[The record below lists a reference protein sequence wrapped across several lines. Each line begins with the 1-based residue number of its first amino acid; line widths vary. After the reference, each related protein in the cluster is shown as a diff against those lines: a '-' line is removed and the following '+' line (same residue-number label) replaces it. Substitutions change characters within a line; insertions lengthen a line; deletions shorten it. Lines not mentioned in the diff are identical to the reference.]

1 MVIQKNPCMLIQV
14 PDSFFQAARSP
25 SGWLG
30 RKCFSH
36 FQSHKNH
43 YQTPVVHKA
52 GHALKTGVR
61 GVQKE
66 KQVLQRH
73 PQANLAKR
81 FSRLGKTVREKGC
94 SFWHN
99 LLVNRSRLLN
109 KARKVPQYQLPVI
122 NENNLLRKQRT
133 LSNCLPWLP
142 CTLPQCTSSFQN
154 TSLRAITARTLS
166 MGCKTKALLE
176 IKRSCSIYF

>member
-1 MVIQKNPCMLIQV
+1 MKPLKSLHCPLHSPSNFKLLQPNGKYWGTKLSPSPTFLKAKTLQMVIQKNPCMLIQV
-14 PDSFFQAARSP
+14 PDSFFQAARSL

-52 GHALKTGVR
+52 GHVLKTGVR
-61 GVQKE
+61 GFQKE

-109 KARKVPQYQLPVI
+109 KARKSTSVP
-122 NENNLLRKQRT
+122 
-133 LSNCLPWLP
+133 
-142 CTLPQCTSSFQN
+142 
-154 TSLRAITARTLS
+154 TA
-166 MGCKTKALLE
+166 CN
-176 IKRSCSIYF
+176 